1 MSALFADPMFWGGLA
16 LKIVI
21 TVGITV
27 TASVAVERSGPFIGA
42 LIASLPTAG
51 GAALIILAMEHTP
64 AFIAQGMVGSMVSD
78 AVCAVYALTYA
89 VLAQR
94 HGLLPSLGG
103 ALLVWFA
110 GALGSRMIDWS
121 AETALLLNAVVFP
134 VTIYIGAHFLGDG
147 KVKPHVELT
156 GRDVAWRAGVVT
168 SCVLIVTAA
177 SSSIG
182 SYFSGIFAF
191 FPVAMSSIFIILHTR
206 LGGAAATSVA
216 AHVQAP
222 LVGMCLGL
230 YAVHYLAEIIG
241 VWWSYGVGLSICIA
255 WNGALWLWRRQRARR
270 RIAV

>member
-1 MSALFADPMFWGGLA
+1 MSAVFADPMFWGGLA

-21 TVGITV
+21 TVGITI
-27 TASVAVERSGPFIGA
+27 TASVVVERSGPFIGA

-89 VLAQR
+89 ILAQR

-110 GALGSRMIDWS
+110 AALGSRLIDWS
-121 AETALLLNAVVFP
+121 AESALLLNAVVFP

-168 SCVLIVTAA
+168 SSVLIVTTA
-177 SSSIG
+177 SASIG
-182 SYFSGIFAF
+182 SYLSGVFAF
-191 FPVAMSSIFIILHTR
+191 VPVAMSSFFIILHTR
-206 LGGAAATSVA
+206 LGGPAAASVA

-222 LVGMCLGL
+222 LVGLVFGL
-230 YAVHYLAEIIG
+230 YAVHHLAEIIG
-241 VWWSYGVGLSICIA
+241 VWWSYGIGLAICIS
-255 WNGALWLWRRQRARR
+255 WNGALWLWRRMRSPAP
-270 RIAV
+270 A